1 MTEERTAIWEKADSV
16 DTVNRILNLVYRP
29 SLRWVRRLVG
39 KEKTNSD
46 ERPARQEDQNEVQ
59 H

>member
-1 MTEERTAIWEKADSV
+1 MTEERTAMWDKADTV
-16 DTVNRILNLVYRP
+16 DTVNRTLNLGYRP

-46 ERPARQEDQNEVQ
+46 ERLARQEDQNEEQ